1 MQLSLIQV
9 MANGCS
15 NTIISLPSLLHSLIS
30 YILISI
36 SYSTVVMSL
45 SAPFPHLQSSSQY
58 LAPMATATAKNIA
71 HITASQTSKS
81 LIAQPHSSSDLRR
94 GKQIEAK
101 NHNVATTISTW
112 GPARLRIQ

>member
-1 MQLSLIQV
+1 
-9 MANGCS
+9 
-15 NTIISLPSLLHSLIS
+15 
-30 YILISI
+30 
-36 SYSTVVMSL
+36 
-45 SAPFPHLQSSSQY
+45 
-58 LAPMATATAKNIA
+58 MATATAKNIA